1 MVFVLCR
8 NYSTSFSM
16 IILLQTMNFGWLL
29 FYEKDLRSLKV
40 FPCIYPPRIK
50 WLKKIVLKLL
60 ERNYMNIIFSS
71 KKRTENMTDSMKII
85 QEHLRLAV
93 LNVNYNLKYK
103 AVHPIDP
110 LIQWNSVWWSLRL
123 NLDLSVSVL
132 KTGLKQNWDW
142 LIVLN
147 HPSITY
153 ALLWSPTVISAVNQ

>member
-1 MVFVLCR
+1 MKSVNTIRKGLP
-8 NYSTSFSM
+8 
-16 IILLQTMNFGWLL
+16 LLN
-29 FYEKDLRSLKV
+29 V
-40 FPCIYPPRIK
+40 FPCIYPPRIR

-93 LNVNYNLKYK
+93 LNVSYNLKYK
-103 AVHPIDP
+103 VVHPIDP

-132 KTGLKQNWDW
+132 KTTWFEARLGLINSAKPSKYYWCIAMVANSNFSKSVINVFFKIRYILTTEW
-142 LIVLN
+142 LRI
-147 HPSITY
+147 I
-153 ALLWSPTVISAVNQ
+153 